1 LSSDDFLSTIDDGL
15 SAKGLAEALFPR
27 TRLAVL
33 RELVKAEGQGLHLRE
48 LERRTR
54 LNSRGIL
61 RELRSLKEAG
71 ILVSHR
77 TGNQVIYRL
86 NVDCPIYPE
95 LKNLLLKT
103 AALADVLRAALS
115 PYAGRIVYAYVYGSF
130 ASGEATWESD
140 IDLMIV
146 GDVDLQELAGPLR
159 KAAQTLGREINPTLY
174 RPEEYQAQL
183 KKTGSFVSKVHQ
195 GPRIDVLKR
204 SP

>member
-1 LSSDDFLSTIDDGL
+1 MPSDDFLSTIDDGL
-15 SAKGLAEALFPR
+15 SARGLAEALFPR

-61 RELRSLKEAG
+61 RELHSLKEAG

-86 NVDCPIYPE
+86 NANCPVYPE
-95 LKNLLLKT
+95 LKSLLLKT

-115 PYAGRIVYAYVYGSF
+115 PYAGRIVHAYVYGSF
-130 ASGEATWESD
+130 ASGEASWESD

-174 RPEEYQAQL
+174 RPEEYQTQL
-183 KKTGSFVSKVHQ
+183 KK
-195 GPRIDVLKR
+195 KR
-204 SP
+204 KFRL